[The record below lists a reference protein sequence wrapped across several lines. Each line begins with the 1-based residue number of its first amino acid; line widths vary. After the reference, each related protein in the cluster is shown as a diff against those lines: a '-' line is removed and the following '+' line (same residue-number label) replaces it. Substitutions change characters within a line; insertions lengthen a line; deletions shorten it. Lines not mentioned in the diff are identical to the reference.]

1 MQQQLREAAVVVQV
15 HKMIKPE
22 PVLPVM
28 ADLTAAQFSMVPE
41 MLLVVA
47 QALLQMVQ
55 MDLQHLR
62 VQVLLALQ
70 QL

>member
-1 MQQQLREAAVVVQV
+1 
-15 HKMIKPE
+15 
-22 PVLPVM
+22 VL
-28 ADLTAAQFSMVPE
+28 ADLPAAQFSMVPE

-62 VQVLLALQ
+62 VQALLVLQ

>member
-1 MQQQLREAAVVVQV
+1 MQQQLREAAAVARV
-15 HKMIKPE
+15 HKMIKLE
-22 PVLPVM
+22 QVLPVM

-47 QALLQMVQ
+47 QVLLQMVQ

-62 VQVLLALQ
+62 VQVLLVLQ
-70 QL
+70 RL

>member
-1 MQQQLREAAVVVQV
+1 MQQQLHEAAVVVQV
-15 HKMIKPE
+15 HKMIKRK
-22 PVLPVM
+22 PVLPVLV
-28 ADLTAAQFSMVPE
+28 DLPAVQFSMELE

-70 QL
+70 RL

>member
-1 MQQQLREAAVVVQV
+1 MQQQLREVAAVAQV
-15 HKMIKPE
+15 HKMIKLE
-22 PVLPVM
+22 QVLPVM

>member
-1 MQQQLREAAVVVQV
+1 MTKLEQ
-15 HKMIKPE
+15 
-22 PVLPVM
+22 VLPVM
-28 ADLTAAQFSMVPE
+28 ADLTAAQFSMEPE

-62 VQVLLALQ
+62 VQVLPVLQ
-70 QL
+70 RL

>member
-62 VQVLLALQ
+62 VQALLVLQ

>member
-1 MQQQLREAAVVVQV
+1 
-15 HKMIKPE
+15 
-22 PVLPVM
+22 M

-62 VQVLLALQ
+62 VQALLVLQ

>member
-1 MQQQLREAAVVVQV
+1 MQQQLREAVAVARV
-15 HKMIKPE
+15 HKMIKLE
-22 PVLPVM
+22 QVLPVM

>member
-1 MQQQLREAAVVVQV
+1 VLVDLPAV
-15 HKMIKPE
+15 
-22 PVLPVM
+22 
-28 ADLTAAQFSMVPE
+28 QFSMELE

-62 VQVLLALQ
+62 VQALPVLQRL
-70 QL
+70 

>member
-1 MQQQLREAAVVVQV
+1 
-15 HKMIKPE
+15 MIKPE

>member
-1 MQQQLREAAVVVQV
+1 MQQQLLGAAVVVQV

-22 PVLPVM
+22 PVLPVL
-28 ADLTAAQFSMVPE
+28 ADLPAAQFSMVPE

>member
-1 MQQQLREAAVVVQV
+1 MQQQLHEAAAVAQV

-22 PVLPVM
+22 PVPPVL
-28 ADLTAAQFSMVPE
+28 ADLPAAQFSMVPE

-62 VQVLLALQ
+62 VQALLVLQ

>member
-1 MQQQLREAAVVVQV
+1 MQQQLHEAAAVAQV
-15 HKMIKPE
+15 HKMIKRK

-28 ADLTAAQFSMVPE
+28 ADLTAAQFSMEPE

-62 VQVLLALQ
+62 VQVLPVLQ
-70 QL
+70 RL

>member
-22 PVLPVM
+22 PVLPVL
-28 ADLTAAQFSMVPE
+28 ADLPAAQFSMVPE

-62 VQVLLALQ
+62 VQALLVLQ

>member
-1 MQQQLREAAVVVQV
+1 MQQQLREAAAVARV
-15 HKMIKPE
+15 HKMIKLE
-22 PVLPVM
+22 QVLPVM

-47 QALLQMVQ
+47 QVLLQMVQ

-62 VQVLLALQ
+62 VQVLPVLQ
-70 QL
+70 RL